1 LQKIIFNMAETK
13 KQQKLGAIISNL
25 NSQDEKKVSK
35 AIKSL
40 EANGDY
46 SVIIPLARR
55 LMDDISEKNKSEVI
69 ELLSSLKDTSVK
81 GELMA
86 IIDNEEFL
94 KIRQLMLTA
103 VWNTKI
109 DFSGYVDEFVFI
121 AIHGSFLEA
130 IDCLTIIENL
140 EGPFME
146 EDLLES
152 ESHLK
157 NYMTSDAVKD
167 EQRAVILSEIAL
179 KLKDFNADVDD
190 GEFDLIV
197 E

>member
-1 LQKIIFNMAETK
+1 MEVSKNQLKLNQIITD
-13 KQQKLGAIISNL
+13 L
-25 NSQDEKKVSK
+25 NSEDVKKVSK

-40 EANGDY
+40 ESNGDS
-46 SVIIPLARR
+46 SVIKIIADR
-55 LMDDISEKNKSEVI
+55 LLLEINEKNKTELI
-69 ELLSSLKDTSVK
+69 ELLSSLKDTSAR

-86 IIDNEEFL
+86 VIDNE
-94 KIRQLMLTA
+94 KYISIRQLLLS
-103 VWNTKI
+103 VIWNTKI

-121 AIHGSFLEA
+121 SIHGSFLEA

-157 NYMTSDAVKD
+157 AYMNSTETKD
-167 EQRAVILSEIAL
+167 EQRAFILSEIAL
-179 KLKDFNADVDD
+179 KLQEFADNID
-190 GEFDLIV
+190 E
-197 E
+197 

>member
-1 LQKIIFNMAETK
+1 MEVSK
-13 KQQKLGAIISNL
+13 KQLKLNLIITDL
-25 NSQDEKKVSK
+25 NSEDVKKVSK

-40 EANGDY
+40 ESNGDA
-46 SVIIPLARR
+46 SVIKVIADR
-55 LMDDISEKNKSEVI
+55 LLLEINEKNKTELI
-69 ELLSSLKDTSVK
+69 ELLSSLKDTSAR

-86 IIDNEEFL
+86 VIDNQ
-94 KIRQLMLTA
+94 KYSSIRQLILS
-103 VWNTKI
+103 VIWNTKI

-157 NYMTSDAVKD
+157 AYMNSTETKD
-167 EQRAVILSEIAL
+167 EQRAFILSEIAL
-179 KLKDFNADVDD
+179 KLQEFADNIDD
-190 GEFDLIV
+190 
-197 E
+197 

>member
-1 LQKIIFNMAETK
+1 MAEAKKETK
-13 KQQKLGAIISNL
+13 KKQKLNKILADL
-25 NSQDEKKVSK
+25 NSQEEKKVSK

-40 EANGDY
+40 EAHGDS
-46 SVIIPLARR
+46 SVIVPLADC
-55 LMDDISEKNKSEVI
+55 LMQDISEKNKSEII
-69 ELLSSLKDTSVK
+69 ELLSSLKDTSARA
-81 GELMA
+81 ELMD
-86 IIDNEEFL
+86 IVDNEKYL
-94 KIRQLMLTA
+94 SIRQSILTA
-103 VWNTKI
+103 IWNTKI

-157 NYMTSDAVKD
+157 NYMSSDVPKD
-167 EQRAVILSEIAL
+167 EQRAFILSEIAL
-179 KLKDFNADVDD
+179 KLKDFNADLEEND
-190 GEFDLIV
+190 GW
-197 E
+197 

>member
-1 LQKIIFNMAETK
+1 MEATK
-13 KQQKLGAIISNL
+13 KQQKLDKIVSDL
-25 NSQDEKKVSK
+25 NSVDPKKVSK
-35 AIKSL
+35 AIKAL
-40 EANGDY
+40 ESNGDS
-46 SVIIPLARR
+46 SVIVPIADR
-55 LMDDISEKNKSEVI
+55 LLLEINEKNKSALV
-69 ELLSSLKDTSVK
+69 ELLSSLKDTSTR

-86 IIDNEEFL
+86 IIDNDKYL
-94 KIRQLMLTA
+94 SIRQLMLSV
-103 VWNTKI
+103 VWNTKV

-157 NYMTSDAVKD
+157 AYMTSDDVKD
-167 EQRAVILSEIAL
+167 EQRAFILSEVAL
-179 KLKDFNADVDD
+179 KLQEFSDD
-190 GEFDLIV
+190 LDD
-197 E
+197 

>member
-1 LQKIIFNMAETK
+1 MEVSK
-13 KQQKLGAIISNL
+13 KQQKLNKIIVDL
-25 NSQDEKKVSK
+25 NSVDPKKVSK

-40 EANGDY
+40 ETNGDAT
-46 SVIIPLARR
+46 VIIPLADR
-55 LMDDISEKNKSEVI
+55 LLLDINEKNKSELI
-69 ELLSSLKDTSVK
+69 ELLSSLKDTSAR

-86 IIDNEEFL
+86 IVDDEKYL
-94 KIRQLMLTA
+94 SIRQEILS
-103 VWNTKI
+103 VIWNTKI

-121 AIHGSFLEA
+121 AIHGDFLEA

-157 NYMTSDAVKD
+157 TYMTSEEPKD
-167 EQRAVILSEIAL
+167 EKRSFILSEIAI
-179 KLKDFNADVDD
+179 KLQ
-190 GEFDLIV
+190 EFSENL
-197 E
+197 EE

>member
-1 LQKIIFNMAETK
+1 MAETK
-13 KQQKLGAIISNL
+13 KQQKLNQIIADL
-25 NSQDEKKVSK
+25 NSTEEKKISK

-40 EANGDY
+40 EANGD
-46 SVIIPLARR
+46 STVIVPLANR
-55 LMDDISEKNKSEVI
+55 LLNDLSEKNKTEIV
-69 ELLSSLKDTSVK
+69 ELLSSLKDTSSR
-81 GELMA
+81 GELMNV
-86 IIDNEEFL
+86 IDD
-94 KIRQLMLTA
+94 KKYRAIRQTILTA
-103 VWNTKI
+103 IWNTKI
-109 DFSGYVDEFVFI
+109 DFSGYIDEFVYI

-157 NYMTSDAVKD
+157 NFMNSDAEKD
-167 EQRAVILSEIAL
+167 EQRAFILSEVAL
-179 KLKDFNADVDD
+179 KLKDFNEDV
-190 GEFDLIV
+190 E